1 MWTPP
6 AHKRDKSTSAPF
18 FLRGHRSLARSLNFD
33 VINLCCSQWN
43 FFVVLVLDIE
53 DGLQNDDSSQFFCTS
68 VLGYSRKCK
77 LQCSCPSQRT
87 TNTWCPTGSRH
98 QQCSDSLLPRFPS
111 ASSHHTG
118 DTSYQALLQ
127 KSVWNVHNFEHR
139 TAWSNVQHSATMP
152 NFTVNGPTKENRF
165 NTPLN
170 KLA

>member
-1 MWTPP
+1 M
-6 AHKRDKSTSAPF
+6 DTSCAQEGQIYQRTF
-18 FLRGHRSLARSLNFD
+18 FLRSLARSLNFD
-33 VINLCCSQWN
+33 VTNLY
-43 FFVVLVLDIE
+43 
-53 DGLQNDDSSQFFCTS
+53 SSRGISSLSWFLPLKIASKTMIPPSFFCTD

-98 QQCSDSLLPRFPS
+98 QQCFGSLLPRSPS
-111 ASSHHTG
+111 ASPHHTG

-127 KSVWNVHNFEHR
+127 KSVWDVHNFQHR
-139 TAWSNVQHSATMP
+139 TAWSNVQHSVTMP
-152 NFTVNGPTKENRF
+152 NLTATGPTKENRF